1 MSRDV
6 HLDSDLMRLIEAN
19 RIFPNDTSVQV
30 LRRLLK
36 IDKVPEG
43 WFAQGVFLPNGTK
56 IRMGYGDNTSLNG
69 TIDNGRWIVGGRKFD
84 SPSTAATALVSKG
97 RGRSKA
103 RVNGWLYWQ
112 VLPPGQTD
120 WALLD
125 SLRIGNPAGLAHAPR
140 HTGRGKH
147 APFQVIHG
155 RPAQGR
161 DGHA

>member
-1 MSRDV
+1 MSSHV
-6 HLDSDLMRLIEAN
+6 LDADLLRVIEAN
-19 RIFPNDTSVQV
+19 RIFPSDDARVV

-36 IDKVPEG
+36 IDKTPDG

-56 IRMGYGDNTSLNG
+56 IRMGYGDNPTLSG
-69 TIDNGRWIVGGRKFD
+69 TIAGGKWVVAGRKFD

-112 VLPPGQTD
+112 VLPPGRND

-125 SLRIGNPAGLAHAPR
+125 SLRVGNPAGLAHAPR
-140 HTGRGKH
+140 HLGRGKPH
-147 APFQVIHG
+147 RFQVIAG
-155 RPAQGR
+155 RAAQGAN
-161 DGHA
+161 GHT

>member
-1 MSRDV
+1 MPRDIL
-6 HLDSDLMRLIEAN
+6 LDSDLMRLIDAN
-19 RIFPNDTSVQV
+19 RIFANDTSIQV

-56 IRMGYGDNTSLNG
+56 IRMGYGDNPTLNG
-69 TIDNGRWIVGGRKFD
+69 SIEGGRWVVQHRKFD

-112 VLPPGQTD
+112 VLKPGQTD

-125 SLRIGNPAGLAHAPR
+125 SLRIGNPSGLAHAPR
-140 HTGRGKH
+140 HTSRGKP
-147 APFQVIHG
+147 APFQVVNG
-155 RPAQGR
+155 RAS
-161 DGHA
+161 